1 MPSPCHRGDI
11 ADIGGA
17 PRPPVPR
24 PPAGRLPV
32 ARLRTHNALVDRLG
46 ATAGDVL
53 LDLGCGDGL
62 TMATA
67 ATRVPGL
74 SLVGLDV
81 DGEALAEAAAWLNE
95 LGARHQLARADLD
108 SPLPVPD
115 ASVTHVVC
123 HDVLECLADP
133 LTLLTEASRVLRPG
147 GTSVWSHVDYDSV
160 VIAGA
165 DRARTRR
172 MAQAYADLPREGIR
186 TDAQMGRNL
195 AAIVARSP
203 LRRTAVDASGLL
215 ATELDGP
222 ARHRIDDM
230 VGTLRRSA
238 RAGRAQVEEDEV
250 DRWEAELVR
259 ADERGEFFYAQ
270 TAYVVTACKPPSSL
284 G

>member
-1 MPSPCHRGDI
+1 MT
-11 ADIGGA
+11 
-17 PRPPVPR
+17 
-24 PPAGRLPV
+24 PPAPGRAPV

-46 ATAGDVL
+46 AAAGDVL
-53 LDLGCGDGL
+53 LDLGCGNGL

-74 SLVGLDV
+74 AMVGLDV
-81 DGEALAEAAAWLNE
+81 DGEALVEAATWLTE
-95 LGARHQLARADLD
+95 LGAHHQLARADLD
-108 SPLPVPD
+108 RPLPVTD

-133 LTLLTEASRVLRPG
+133 LALLAEASRALRPG

-172 MAQAYADLPREGIR
+172 LTHADADLPREGVR
-186 TDAQMGRNL
+186 TDPQMGRNL
-195 AAIVARSP
+195 AALVARSP
-203 LRRTAVDASGLL
+203 LRRTAVDTTGVL
-215 ATELDGP
+215 ATELTGP

-230 VGTLRRSA
+230 VGTLCRAA
-238 RAGRAQVEEDEV
+238 RAGRSPVNEEEV
-250 DRWEAELVR
+250 TAWEAELGR

-270 TAYVVTACKPPSSL
+270 TAYVVTARRPSSPTE
-284 G
+284 

>member
-1 MPSPCHRGDI
+1 MGDV
-11 ADIGGA
+11 ADLGGA
-17 PRPPVPR
+17 PRPVIR
-24 PPAGRLPV
+24 PPAPGRLPV

-53 LDLGCGDGL
+53 LDLGCGNGL
-62 TMATA
+62 TLATA

-81 DGEALAEAAAWLNE
+81 DGEALADAAAWLTE
-95 LGARHQLARADLD
+95 LGAHHQLGRADLD
-108 SPLPVPD
+108 SPLPVAD
-115 ASVTHVVC
+115 ASVTHIVC

-133 LTLLTEASRVLRPG
+133 LALLAEASRALRPG

-172 MAQAYADLPREGIR
+172 MTHAYADLPREGIR
-186 TDAQMGRNL
+186 TDAQMGRKL

-203 LRRTAVDASGLL
+203 LRRTAVDASGVL
-215 ATELDGP
+215 ATGLEGP

-238 RAGRAQVEEDEV
+238 RAGRTQVEEEDV
-250 DRWEAELVR
+250 DRWEAEIVR

-270 TAYVVTACKPPSSL
+270 TAYVVTARKPPSSI